1 MLTFLQ
7 GFSDRVQELKRL
19 AGVVWVVV
27 GSGVCAWEPSLDL
40 TGVGTVRFL
49 KARGVQKRDPL
60 RMWNLWV
67 SQERGENTTLVA
79 HFSSQSRE

>member
-1 MLTFLQ
+1 M
-7 GFSDRVQELKRL
+7 G
-19 AGVVWVVV
+19 
-27 GSGVCAWEPSLDL
+27 GSGVGSVCLGALP

-67 SQERGENTTLVA
+67 SQERGENTILVA
-79 HFSSQSRE
+79 HFSSRSRE